1 MRTRH
6 CHRLPGK
13 DRPQAR
19 TPSKA
24 LTGLLAGAA
33 LALFASPA
41 QAGSIDVIRDCSEDG
56 TLEKPYSQRELSGAL
71 DTLPSDLDEYT
82 DCRSVIRGAQLA
94 GARGGGPAGEKH
106 GKAGDRGARVAREQ
120 PTSNEATEIDRTSRS
135 KTAVKVGRS
144 LIRPGETG
152 ARLGQSGFGG
162 DLPGLVLA
170 TLLSLAAATL
180 WAGGFA
186 LQRRRPAFWRAAGAA
201 LAAPARRIGHG
212 VRRGIS
218 RFRR

>member
-6 CHRLPGK
+6 CHRLPSK

-56 TLEKPYSQRELSGAL
+56 TLEKSYSQKELSGAL

-82 DCRSVIRGAQLA
+82 DCRGVIRGAQLA
-94 GARGGGPAGEKH
+94 GARGGGPTDQSHPKSDAGTA
-106 GKAGDRGARVAREQ
+106 KAARKQ
-120 PTSNEATEIDRTSRS
+120 PTSHETSKIDRTRRS
-135 KTAVKVGRS
+135 TSAVEVGGG
-144 LIRPGETG
+144 LVRPGATG
-152 ARLGQSGFGG
+152 TGLGQGGFGG

-170 TLLSLAAATL
+170 TLVGLGAATL
-180 WAGGFA
+180 WAAGFA
-186 LQRRRPAFWRAAGAA
+186 LQRRRPAAWRAASAA
-201 LAAPARRIGHG
+201 LAAPARRIGDG